1 MKSVSKSS
9 FKAKALE
16 YFREVERTG
25 CELVV
30 TDHGRPVVKIL
41 PYGQDSRKLLESF
54 RGTVR
59 RYSDPLEPV
68 GLEDWEALR

>member
-1 MKSVSKSS
+1 MKAVSKSN
-9 FKAKALE
+9 FKARALE
-16 YFREVERTG
+16 YFREVQSTG
-25 CELVV
+25 RELVV
-30 TDHGRPVVKIL
+30 TDHGRPVIRIL
-41 PYGQDSRKLLESF
+41 PYAQDSRKLLESF